1 MEKIYI
7 VLTYTGTILS
17 RTVRIFTRNTYTHA
31 SIALDKELEKMY
43 SFGRLNPYNPFWGGF
58 VKEGIDIGTF
68 KRFKKTKAEIYSFE
82 VTKEEYKK
90 LEDIILVFS
99 NDRKKYKFNIIG
111 LIYARFNKQCKRKNK
126 FYCSQFVREVIEQ
139 AEINMENIEEVIKPE
154 DFRKIR
160 TLNLEYKGLLN
171 TYNLKSA

>member
-82 VTKEEYKK
+82 LTKEEYKK

-99 NDRKKYKFNIIG
+99 NNRKKYKFNIIG

>member
-31 SIALDKELEKMY
+31 SIALDKDLEKMY

-68 KRFKKTKAEIYSFE
+68 KRFKNTKTEIYSFE

-90 LEDIILVFS
+90 LEEKILEF
-99 NDRKKYKFNIIG
+99 NNNRKNYKFNIIG
-111 LIYARFNKQCKRKNK
+111 LIYARCNKQCKRKNK

-139 AEINMENIEEVIKPE
+139 AEINMENIEKVIKPQ
-154 DFRKIR
+154 DFKKIKG
-160 TLNLEYKGLLN
+160 LNLEYKGLLN

>member
-1 MEKIYI
+1 MGKIYI

-31 SIALDKELEKMY
+31 SIALDKDLEKMY

-58 VKEGIDIGTF
+58 VKEGINIGTF

-99 NDRKKYKFNIIG
+99 NNRKKYKFNIIG

-139 AEINMENIEEVIKPE
+139 SKIEILDMSKVIKPE
-154 DFRKIR
+154 DFKRLEPLK
-160 TLNLEYKGLLN
+160 LEYKGLLRMY
-171 TYNLKSA
+171 TLESV

>member
-43 SFGRLNPYNPFWGGF
+43 SFGRLNSYNPFWGGF

-68 KRFKKTKAEIYSFE
+68 KRFKNTKTEIYSFE

-90 LEDIILVFS
+90 LEEKILEF
-99 NDRKKYKFNIIG
+99 NNNRKNYKFNIIG